1 MAERGTFRAAR
12 PLMPPLET
20 RTGEPK
26 CCIAQTLP
34 SHPPACHESERHAC
48 SLSHIPRWGPTVGS
62 RWQHASSSFL
72 RVPCR
77 LMLSLGLSSG
87 SGFAMI
93 PWSRVPIAER
103 RPSASWFLISVICR
117 YSPSRTDETAH
128 EPLSLGPLNPRL
140 WLCRAIS
147 TSMGKNF
154 LLTDRARWRRSSTTK
169 NAQNPGGRNATEEN
183 CTTVSE
189 KRASMWIPRAGR
201 LLGAGAWGLRI
212 WATGPLWEA
221 LNMWKLENCLEQGRP
236 GIYPAHEQGDC
247 RVSTLEAS
255 FEASK
260 SSPRIRYPCGS
271 RESRTE
277 QQRLGKC

>member
-117 YSPSRTDETAH
+117 CSPSRTDETAH

-169 NAQNPGGRNATEEN
+169 
-183 CTTVSE
+183 
-189 KRASMWIPRAGR
+189 KRAKPRRAQRDGGE
-201 LLGAGAWGLRI
+201 LHDSFG
-212 WATGPLWEA
+212 
-221 LNMWKLENCLEQGRP
+221 
-236 GIYPAHEQGDC
+236 
-247 RVSTLEAS
+247 EAS
-255 FEASK
+255 VHVDSSSGSVAWCGCVGSPDLGHWSSLGSFEHVEIGK
-260 SSPRIRYPCGS
+260 LPRTRPS
-271 RESRTE
+271 RHLPGT
-277 QQRLGKC
+277 